1 MTQKRRDLEAS
12 KLQEEYDKKF
22 RRYEGYIERLE
33 AKAGQLLQVA
43 EGTCGNFSPLIL
55 ANTLFVKVVLMMKP
69 RVSSINLNIPI
80 LLPRYFLE

>member
-33 AKAGQLLQVA
+33 AKAGQLLHVA
-43 EGTCGNFSPLIL
+43 EGICGIFSPPLYLLIPCL
-55 ANTLFVKVVLMMKP
+55 SRRF
-69 RVSSINLNIPI
+69 S
-80 LLPRYFLE
+80 